1 MNKLCIVIPMKSPS
15 RSKQRLAS
23 CLLDQ
28 ERETLAI
35 GLFTNTLAFFHY
47 HFPELPVLVVS
58 ESEYVLKL
66 AENYGALTLFDS
78 GVDGLNGA
86 LTSATNWIM
95 NAGFTRQLIIPSD
108 IALLE
113 RSEINTLLRAANVNQ
128 VVIARAKDGGTNALL
143 LSPPNVIP
151 FSYGQ
156 DSANLHEQKAKDKD
170 CACSMLHLENFSLDI
185 DNQRDLYQAAKYQP
199 HRYQHWVNNTPA
211 MLTDAQ
217 PEKARLYA

>member
-1 MNKLCIVIPMKSPS
+1 MNKLCIVIPMKSPT
-15 RSKQRLAS
+15 RSKQRLAG

-28 ERETLAI
+28 ERETLAV

-47 HFPELPVLVVS
+47 HFPDLPVLVVS

-66 AENYGALTLFDS
+66 AETHGAFTLFDS

-151 FSYGQ
+151 FLYGEN
-156 DSANLHEQKAKDKD
+156 SASLHAQAAKDKSHA
-170 CACSMLHLENFSLDI
+170 CAMLNLENFALDI
-185 DNQRDLYQAAKYQP
+185 DNQRDLYQAAKFQP
-199 HRYQHWVNNTPA
+199 QRYRYWVNKSPA
-211 MLTDAQ
+211 MLTDVQ